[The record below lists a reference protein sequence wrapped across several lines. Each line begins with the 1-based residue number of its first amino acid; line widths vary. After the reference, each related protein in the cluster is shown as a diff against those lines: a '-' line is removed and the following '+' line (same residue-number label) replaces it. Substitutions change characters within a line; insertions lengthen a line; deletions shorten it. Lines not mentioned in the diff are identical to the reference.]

1 MVKRRNEMSIY
12 KLSFKNLNRRKL
24 RSALTMLGIVIGVTA
39 LVVLMGLG
47 SGMTSYMKGQTESI
61 MGDVSIMNSSA
72 AAFMGSTGDSYI
84 NKEAVAKIKNM
95 SQLYDIREET
105 QFQTNIQRTP
115 VIVVGMSDWKQIKI
129 NGTPGVVISKSP
141 FVDNFGYK
149 IGSKIK
155 IKEEEFVITGI
166 TNEGG
171 FGMGIVFLN
180 TSLALPLNDNK
191 VSSITASTKKDPEVV
206 KKEIEAQVDGIS
218 ALTKSDY
225 AKQIDE
231 IMSGITLFV
240 GLIASI
246 ALLVGVISI
255 VNIMLVNVSE
265 RTREIGVLKAI
276 GFTNREI
283 LGSILMEAGLLGL
296 IGSVAGLIIAALLL
310 ELGII
315 YLAPQLNMDGIKLV
329 QMLPLWLVVGVIGG
343 SAVLSVLAGLY
354 PAWRASRLNVV
365 EALRYE

>member
-1 MVKRRNEMSIY
+1 
-12 KLSFKNLNRRKL
+12 
-24 RSALTMLGIVIGVTA
+24 
-39 LVVLMGLG
+39 
-47 SGMTSYMKGQTESI
+47 
-61 MGDVSIMNSSA
+61 
-72 AAFMGSTGDSYI
+72 
-84 NKEAVAKIKNM
+84 
-95 SQLYDIREET
+95 
-105 QFQTNIQRTP
+105 
-115 VIVVGMSDWKQIKI
+115 MSDWKQIKI